1 MTYLTLSHI
10 SKAYNLKRGTV
21 PVLHDVSLS
30 VRQGELLTILG
41 ASGGGKSTLLRLI
54 AGFLQPD
61 TGDIQLD
68 GRSIKSVPPEKRGVV
83 MIFQEDQ
90 LFPFMSVADNI
101 AYGLKLRRVSKSQI
115 KQRVGEM
122 LELVRLSGYDRRQ
135 PAELSGGERQR
146 VALARALAI
155 QPRLLLLDEPFSN
168 LDANLRDELRGEL
181 VRLQNLLGITTILVT
196 HDRAEA
202 FTVADRIALLMDG
215 HIAQAGYP
223 RELYEH
229 PHNARIAQFFGT
241 ANLLH
246 GKKYG
251 GLIAGDWGAFHIENS
266 SFPDGTALAMIR
278 PEAVQLLDKSHHPI
292 ASQTTNVLD
301 GIVEQWHYIGE
312 KSHGVIRIDNHLAME
327 VSSSSYLSYQQGEHV
342 NLAIP
347 PRHIW
352 LMPA

>member
-1 MTYLTLSHI
+1 MTYLTLSHV
-10 SKAYNLKRGTV
+10 SKAYKSRRNIV
-21 PVLHDVSLS
+21 PVLDDVSLS

-61 TGDIQLD
+61 TGDILLD
-68 GRSIKSVPPEKRGVV
+68 GLSIKSTPPEKRGVV

-90 LFPFMSVADNI
+90 LFPFMNVADNV
-101 AYGLKLRRVSKSQI
+101 AYGLKLRRVTKYEI
-115 KQRVGEM
+115 KRRVVEM
-122 LELVRLSGYDRRQ
+122 LALVRLSGYEHRK

-168 LDANLRDELRGEL
+168 LDANLRDDLRAEL
-181 VRLQNLLGITTILVT
+181 VRLQRLLGITTILVT

-215 HIAQAGYP
+215 HIAQAGCP

-241 ANLLH
+241 ANLLL

-251 GLIAGDWGAFHIENS
+251 SVLEGKWGAFRVENAT
-266 SFPDGTALAMIR
+266 FPDGIALAMIR
-278 PEAVQLLDKSHHPI
+278 PEAVQLVDETSETM
-292 ASQTTNVLD
+292 ASNFMHGVIERWQ
-301 GIVEQWHYIGE
+301 HIGE
-312 KSHGVIRIDNHLAME
+312 KACGIVRIDQQLSME
-327 VSSSSYLSYQQGEHV
+327 VSSPSYQSYRQGEHV
-342 NLAIP
+342 NLAISP
-347 PRHIW
+347 QHIW